1 MLIFRGEG
9 SIFYAQVFSKQSKML
24 KLVCIHQYIYKWSSF
39 TSIVYFYLKS
49 YSCQVHILY
58 ASFENINLCKWTI
71 KRCLPRGYLWHV
83 SFATFQK
90 FDIPEMPLD
99 GIAGTKLMD
108 PSGTQT
114 QVLPPFKKECNSFR
128 FFFKFNHIYT

>member
-1 MLIFRGEG
+1 M
-9 SIFYAQVFSKQSKML
+9 
-24 KLVCIHQYIYKWSSF
+24 
-39 TSIVYFYLKS
+39 
-49 YSCQVHILY
+49 
-58 ASFENINLCKWTI
+58 
-71 KRCLPRGYLWHV
+71 
-83 SFATFQK
+83 FQK

-128 FFFKFNHIYT
+128 IFFQI